1 VSRLAGEGSV
11 VGGSLIETVLGGGG
25 GAFLPTGRSFRL
37 RRRDDDL
44 GRKPTAGRRGLV
56 QADVVLDG
64 QGREEKSIYLG

>member
-11 VGGSLIETVLGGGG
+11 VGESSTETVLGSGG

-37 RRRDDDL
+37 RSGDDDL
-44 GRKPTAGRRGLV
+44 GRKPAAGRRGLV

-64 QGREEKSIYLG
+64 QGREEKSIHLG